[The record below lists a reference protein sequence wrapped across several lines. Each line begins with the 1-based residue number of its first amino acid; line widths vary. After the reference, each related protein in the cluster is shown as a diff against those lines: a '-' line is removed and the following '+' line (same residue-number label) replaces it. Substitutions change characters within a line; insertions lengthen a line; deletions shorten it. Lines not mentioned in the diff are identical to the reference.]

1 MKHVFLWLHMIRWK
15 NLLLILLCQF
25 LFKYRVFTFFNTTQ
39 NLSDFQFYLLV
50 FSILCIAA
58 GGYIINDVFDIDC
71 DKINKPDKVYIPNK
85 ISKKS
90 VKFLYIISTCLGVI
104 YGIML
109 SVLTGKFHHIFTF
122 LMVVFLLFF
131 YSSSLKKLAFL
142 GNIVIASLIGF
153 TLFILIDFETSFS
166 DTNPGVLLTI
176 QFAYFAFY
184 LNLLRE
190 IIKDLEDQKGDY
202 KANMKTLPI
211 LLGSKRTINLL
222 LVLSLFPIYPIIN
235 FGLRNLDQKLS
246 AKIIYFTFI
255 AFPYFLYLYKLYSSK
270 HKKDFEK
277 ISKLLK
283 LILALG
289 LFLLIIITS

>member
-1 MKHVFLWLHMIRWK
+1 MIRWK

>member
-1 MKHVFLWLHMIRWK
+1 MIRWK

-25 LFKYRVFTFFNTTQ
+25 LFKYRVFNFFNTTK

-50 FSILCIAA
+50 FSILSIAA

-71 DKINKPDKVYIPNK
+71 DKINKPDKVYIPNQ
-85 ISKKS
+85 ISKKKA
-90 VKFLYIISTCLGVI
+90 KFIYAIFTSLGVI
-104 YGIML
+104 SGSLL
-109 SVLTGKFHHIFTF
+109 SFLTGNFHHIFTF
-122 LMVVFLLFF
+122 LLVVFLLYY
-131 YSSSLKKLAFL
+131 YSASLKKIAFL

-153 TLFILIDFETSFS
+153 TLFILIDFETSIS
-166 DTNPGVLLTI
+166 DANPGVLLTI
-176 QFAYFAFY
+176 QFTYFAFF
-184 LNLLRE
+184 LNLFRE
-190 IIKDLEDQKGDY
+190 IVKDLEDQKGDY

-211 LLGSKRTINLL
+211 LLGSKRTIDLL

-246 AKIIYFTFI
+246 TKIFYFIFI
-255 AFPYFLYLYKLYSSK
+255 AFPYFLYLYKLYSAK

-283 LILALG
+283 LILATG

>member
-50 FSILCIAA
+50 FSILSIAA
-58 GGYIINDVFDIDC
+58 GGYMINDVFDIDC
-71 DKINKPDKVYIPNK
+71 DKINKPDKVYIPNQ

-90 VKFLYIISTCLGVI
+90 AKFLYAISTCLGVI
-104 YGIML
+104 FGSLL
-109 SVLTGKFHHIFTF
+109 SFLTGKFYHIFTF
-122 LMVVFLLFF
+122 LMVVFLLYF
-131 YSSSLKKLAFL
+131 YSASLKKIAFL

-153 TLFILIDFETSFS
+153 TLFILIDFETSIS
-166 DTNPGVLLTI
+166 DTNRGVLLTI
-176 QFAYFAFY
+176 QFTYFAFF
-184 LNLLRE
+184 LNLFRE
-190 IIKDLEDQKGDY
+190 IVKDLEDQKGDF

-246 AKIIYFTFI
+246 TKIFYFIFI
-255 AFPYFLYLYKLYSSK
+255 AFPYFLYLYKLYSAK
-270 HKKDFEK
+270 HQKDFEK

-283 LILALG
+283 LILASG